1 MTNKKSLL
9 SKAKVLNGVNVLD
22 FSGVIAGSY
31 CTRMLSDLGANV
43 LKVEHP
49 EGEIMRK
56 VAPMREKTS
65 AVYAALNAGK
75 RNISLDLKKESLAFN
90 NIFQ

>member
-1 MTNKKSLL
+1 MTNKNNLL
-9 SKAKVLNGVNVLD
+9 LREKVLNGVNVLD

-56 VAPMREKTS
+56 VAPMRGKTS
-65 AVYAALNAGK
+65 AVYAALNMGK
-75 RNISLDLKKESLAFN
+75 KNISQ
-90 NIFQ
+90 NIFFK